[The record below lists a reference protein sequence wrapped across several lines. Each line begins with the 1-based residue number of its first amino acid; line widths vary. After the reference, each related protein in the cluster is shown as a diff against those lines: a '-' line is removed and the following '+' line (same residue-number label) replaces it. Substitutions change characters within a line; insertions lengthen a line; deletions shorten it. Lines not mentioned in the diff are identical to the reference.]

1 MLSVRAARTTLATA
15 QGLRHALL
23 RSRFRPARPPSR
35 DPRLRRM
42 EAFFVVVLAVAMLG
56 VGLVALM
63 VLRWMKKKMDPT
75 DFQER

>member
-1 MLSVRAARTTLATA
+1 M
-15 QGLRHALL
+15 
-23 RSRFRPARPPSR
+23 
-35 DPRLRRM
+35 D
-42 EAFFVVVLAVAMLG
+42 AFFVVVLAVAMLG

>member
-1 MLSVRAARTTLATA
+1 
-15 QGLRHALL
+15 
-23 RSRFRPARPPSR
+23 
-35 DPRLRRM
+35 M

-63 VLRWMKKKMDPT
+63 VLRWMKNKMDPT